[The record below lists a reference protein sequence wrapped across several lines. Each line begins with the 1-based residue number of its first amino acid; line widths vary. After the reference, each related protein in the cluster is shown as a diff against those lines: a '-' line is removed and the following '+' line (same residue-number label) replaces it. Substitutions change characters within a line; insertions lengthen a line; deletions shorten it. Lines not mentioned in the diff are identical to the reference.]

1 MSVSRRQVLKLGVAG
16 AAVPALSACGDDG
29 PEITIDKRFPS
40 GPFGAQSTAEEVT
53 FGVDLSGQT
62 ALVTGCNS
70 GLGYETMRVLALRG
84 AHVLGTGRTL
94 EKAQAACV
102 TVEGK
107 ATPLELELSNFQS
120 VVDCAAEVNAL
131 GVDLDMLILNAGI
144 NTFGSLE
151 LVDGVEKMFVVNFL
165 GHFVLVNRLLPTMLA
180 ADKGRIVHVGSR
192 SAYMRVPEQ
201 GIDFE
206 NLRGE
211 GVFNAMDAYGRSKLA
226 NGLFSLELSKRLKGT
241 NVTSNV
247 LHPGL
252 VKTNIAR
259 TAPSWLR
266 TAFNLLGGVIAKT
279 PEQGAATQVY
289 VATNPVLDG
298 VNGAY
303 FEDCNPVVVSG
314 EHHIYDAAMASRLW
328 AEAAQMTADFL
339 V

>member
-94 EKAQAACV
+94 EKAQAACA

-120 VVDCAAEVNAL
+120 VVDCAAEVKAL

-165 GHFVLVNRLLPTMLA
+165 GHFVLVNRLLPNMLA

-328 AEAAQMTADFL
+328 AEAEQMTADFL